1 MKRRLRR
8 VHAFAVTVL
17 AALPA
22 AAWQI
27 PGRGASQPPKELPK
41 NMNPAPA
48 HLELTAAPSGGRNH
62 LLPEQAASFDL
73 VFRNLSSR
81 EERFLSMTGNAGT
94 PDFRLYDDAGRLLG
108 QFAPTAGGAMGSGHI
123 KFEESPPAFVYLMPG
138 VQDGASVN
146 LWNYTASLPPGR
158 YRLQVSH
165 HAQEGGAVVP
175 ANPVGFD
182 IVPALVTH
190 AAMNYSTSAHAGSL
204 LSWIAQAAD
213 RKSAPE
219 LLIRLSANGRHDAV
233 LSGAWPAGSVE
244 SGADLASGA
253 LPPFSQAGHEG
264 WLAIASGGK
273 VEMLHHVFAQVDW
286 RSGPIPLPLA
296 NIRMVP
302 GFPDRQHALFLATGH
317 SRPGSPVLLGLPLTA
332 DPARNAKPRIARQ
345 NLQPG
350 PSSPIGIDLNAP
362 LTPGGAAGKP
372 FSLPAPAPAP
382 KRDLPAY
389 HPWTVPLKGDPIRA
403 AVAFDA
409 EGPVSVLLVYDDHGR
424 PQLSRIDMDE
434 AGKMTAPERQL
445 LTGQE
450 STGILA
456 IAVDQRKDHP
466 ISFVVLAGDRRQHN
480 RLALIRLPLQG
491 APVSKDF
498 PALAGWPMKT
508 ENGHS
513 VPLAVAEAAMDIAQ
527 DGTPWLAMVDET
539 GHFYGGPL
547 NGSPLALLRDHG
559 KCSHP
564 FVAALSER
572 VTPGCFTETGQLF
585 PEGAT
590 GHAH

>member
-1 MKRRLRR
+1 M
-8 VHAFAVTVL
+8 
-17 AALPA
+17 
-22 AAWQI
+22 
-27 PGRGASQPPKELPK
+27 S
-41 NMNPAPA
+41 
-48 HLELTAAPSGGRNH
+48 
-62 LLPEQAASFDL
+62 
-73 VFRNLSSR
+73 
-81 EERFLSMTGNAGT
+81 
-94 PDFRLYDDAGRLLG
+94 
-108 QFAPTAGGAMGSGHI
+108 
-123 KFEESPPAFVYLMPG
+123 G

-146 LWNYTASLPPGR
+146 LWNYTPSLAPGR

-165 HAQEGGAVVP
+165 HAQEGGAVIS
-175 ANPVGFD
+175 AKPVGFD

-190 AAMNYSTSAHAGSL
+190 AAMNYSTSDHAGSL

-213 RKSAPE
+213 RKSDPE

-233 LSGAWPAGSVE
+233 LSGAWAAGSVE

-253 LPPFSQAGHEG
+253 LPPFSPDGHQG

-286 RSGPIPLPLA
+286 RSGPIAVPLS

-302 GFPDRQHALFLATGH
+302 GFPDRQQALFLATGH
-317 SRPGSPVLLGLPLTA
+317 SRQGSSALLGLRLTA
-332 DPARNAKPRIARQ
+332 DPARNAKPRVAGQ

-350 PSSPIGIDLNAP
+350 PSQPIGIDLNTP
-362 LTPGGAAGKP
+362 LTAGGASGKP
-372 FSLPAPAPAP
+372 FSLPAPAAAP

-389 HPWTVPLKGDPIRA
+389 HPWTVPLKADPIRA

-409 EGPVSVLLVYDDHGR
+409 EGPVAVLLVYEDRGR
-424 PQLSRIDMDE
+424 LELSRIDVDE
-434 AGKMTAPERQL
+434 SGKVTTPERTL
-445 LTGQE
+445 LTGQDA
-450 STGILA
+450 TGILA

-466 ISFVVLAGDRRQHN
+466 ISFVVLAAGQRQHN

-491 APVSKDF
+491 APISKDF
-498 PALAGWPMKT
+498 PSFPGWPVKM
-508 ENGHS
+508 EDGHS
-513 VPLAVAEAAMDIAQ
+513 VPLAAAEAAMDIAQ

-539 GHFYGGPL
+539 GRFYGGPL
-547 NGSPLALLRDHG
+547 NGSPLSLLRDHG
-559 KCSHP
+559 KSSHP
-564 FVAALSER
+564 FVAALSGR